1 MTVKLNEHNKI
12 FADWVRDHS
21 AILWKVT
28 RSFAPSGQ
36 PEDLHQELLV
46 ALWQAVPAYRGE
58 AKPSTFI
65 YRVAH
70 NYALTWLRKQQRY
83 QKTFDQFSEAVPD
96 RAGPVDASS
105 AELEHRIS
113 RLYEAI
119 RSLPEIDRTL
129 TLLYL
134 DEISYREMADVLGIS
149 ESNVGVRLNRIK
161 KRLAEELQED

>member
-1 MTVKLNEHNKI
+1 MNHSEHNRI
-12 FADWVRDHS
+12 FADWVQSHS
-21 AILWKVT
+21 AILWKVA

-70 NYALTWLRKQQRY
+70 NFALTWLRRQQRY
-83 QKTFDQFSEAVPD
+83 QRIFDPLPETVAD
-96 RAGPVDASS
+96 RAAPVTSGS
-105 AELEHRIS
+105 AETERRVG

-119 RSLPEIDRTL
+119 RGLPEIERTL

-134 DEISYREMADVLGIS
+134 DEVSYRDMADVLGIS
-149 ESNVGVRLNRIK
+149 ESNVGVRLHRIK
-161 KRLAEELQED
+161 KRLAEELKED